1 MLKKN
6 YENMFLKIIRIVNE
20 YSSIFFTSHKNVD
33 PDGLASLLVLKK
45 AIDYYSRAPS
55 YIVLPEGMNE
65 VSKKIVSE
73 LYLKTV
79 FYDPTLITK
88 CSTLSRDN
96 VYVVV
101 DTSSSEQLGVLKNII
116 VNSDY
121 IVIDHHAVGDLEKD
135 SLLAVVDSSR
145 KASSEIVYMLTKDLY
160 SYSAI
165 DAMLLLAGIIYDTRR
180 FLIADP
186 LTLWIAGE
194 LLRVEGVNYRRVLG
208 MLQTEMNFSERIARL
223 KAAQRLR
230 FVRVDDVIIAYSYV
244 GAFEG
249 SSARALID
257 LGADI
262 AVVASGNDETRVVAR
277 AKPGI
282 VRRLGISLGRDV
294 MVKVG
299 EYLRGGG
306 GGHDAAAAA
315 SGRGDPVKALEYTV
329 ELIVDL
335 VKKALKK

>member
-1 MLKKN
+1 MLKRN

-20 YSSIFFTSHKNVD
+20 YNSIFFTSHKNVD

-45 AIDYYSRAPS
+45 VIDYYSRASS

-65 VSKKIVSE
+65 VSKKIVND
-73 LYLKTV
+73 LDLKTV

-88 CSTLSRDN
+88 CSMRTMDS
-96 VYVVV
+96 VYIVV
-101 DTSSSEQLGVLKNII
+101 DTSSSEQLGALKNAI
-116 VNSDY
+116 VNSNY
-121 IVIDHHAVGDLEKD
+121 IVIDHHAAGDLEKN
-135 SLLAVVDSSR
+135 SLLAVVDSTR

-160 SYSAI
+160 SYSAV

-194 LLRVEGVNYRRVLG
+194 LLRIEGVNYRRVLG
-208 MLQTEMNFSERIARL
+208 MLQTEMDFSERIARL

-230 FVRVDDVIIAYSYV
+230 FVRVDNIIIAYSYI

-249 SSARALID
+249 SSARALLD

-262 AVVASGNDETRVVAR
+262 AVVASSNDETRVVAR
-277 AKPGI
+277 AKPSI
-282 VRRLGISLGRDV
+282 VRRLGISLGRDI

-315 SGRGDPVKALEYTV
+315 SGRGDPIKALEYTV